1 MLDSGVSGEMNA
13 FRLFWVEYAQRDAR
27 FFEELHG
34 KFVGIRVLVNNLF
47 DARIDEHFGAHDARL
62 RVYVDRRTFDVDT
75 IARSLQE
82 RILFGVES
90 TANLVAL
97 PRRHTE
103 LLAQA
108 PRFGTM
114 AKTGGHSVIARGK
127 DAAILYDDRPYRT
140 AQARSA
146 CCHLFGK
153 LHEVLIPG
161 RTRVNERTWCLL
173 WVCRLFP

>member
-34 KFVGIRVLVNNLF
+34 KFIGIRVLVNDLF

-62 RVYVDRRTFDVDT
+62 RVYVDRRTFDVDA
-75 IARSLQE
+75 IARSLQK

-90 TANLVAL
+90 AADLVAL

-114 AKTGGHSVIARGK
+114 AKTGGDSVIPPLPHGAS
-127 DAAILYDDRPYRT
+127 T
-140 AQARSA
+140 
-146 CCHLFGK
+146 
-153 LHEVLIPG
+153 
-161 RTRVNERTWCLL
+161 
-173 WVCRLFP
+173 